1 MDIDPEPERPPVTDT
16 RPMPVNP
23 SIRQLGVPVAK
34 WGVPE
39 EGRRELLELYPNARL
54 NDLPRGLTEDE
65 IIAFLADCD
74 AAIVGLDP
82 LSERVIDAL
91 PNLKIIGKFGAGYDT
106 VDLKAVKRRNL
117 MFGYTFGVNA
127 LAVAELTLAF
137 AVMGLRHV
145 PELNLAMRD
154 GGRPRWIMGRLLSGR
169 TVGIHGCG
177 HIGKQVVRLLQPYGC
192 EILAC
197 DIRDYSDFYREHG
210 VTAVDMDELLE
221 RSEVLTLH
229 LAKSRLTTGMYH
241 RAALEKIREGAVF
254 INTCRGGIVDEDV
267 LLERLEGDHLTCA
280 CFDVFAIDPAQNDV
294 LLRHPNMLATPHM
307 GAAIEQVRIDMFRS
321 AIRGL
326 VENGP
331 VQLENYDF

>member
-1 MDIDPEPERPPVTDT
+1 MTDT
-16 RPMPVNP
+16 LPVNP
-23 SIRQLGVPVAK
+23 QIKHLGVPVAK
-34 WGVPE
+34 WGVPD
-39 EGRRELLELYPNARL
+39 EGKKALIELYPNAKF
-54 NDLPRGLTEDE
+54 NELPRALTEAE
-65 IIAFLADCD
+65 IIDFLGDCD
-74 AAIVGLDP
+74 AAIVGLDL

-106 VDLKAVKRRNL
+106 VDLKAVKRRGIL
-117 MFGYTFGVNA
+117 FGYTFGVNA

-145 PELNLAMRD
+145 PALNLAMRQ
-154 GGRPRWIMGRLLSGR
+154 GERPKWIMGRLLSGR

-177 HIGKQVVRLLQPYGC
+177 HIGKEVVRLLQPYGC

-197 DIRDYSDFYREHG
+197 DIRDYSDFYGQHG
-210 VTAVDMDELLE
+210 VQAVEMDELLE
-221 RSEVLTLH
+221 RSEILTLH
-229 LAKSRLTTGMYH
+229 LARSRLTTGMYD
-241 RAALEKIREGAVF
+241 RAALGKIREGAVF
-254 INTCRGGIVDEDV
+254 INTCRGGIVDEDA
-267 LLERLEGDHLTCA
+267 LLERLEGGHLTAA
-280 CFDVFAIDPAQNDV
+280 CFDVFAIEPAENDA

-307 GAAIEQVRIDMFRS
+307 GAAIEEVRVNMFRS

>member
-1 MDIDPEPERPPVTDT
+1 MTDAL
-16 RPMPVNP
+16 PVNP
-23 SIRQLGVPVAK
+23 SIKQLGVPVAK

-39 EGRRELLELYPNARL
+39 QGKKDLLELYPNAKF
-54 NDLPRGLTEDE
+54 NELPRALTEEE
-65 IIAFLADCD
+65 IIDFLGDCD
-74 AAIVGLDP
+74 AVIAGLDL

-91 PNLKIIGKFGAGYDT
+91 PNLRIIGKFGAGYDT
-106 VDLKAVKRRNL
+106 VDLKAVKRRDI

-127 LAVAELTLAF
+127 LAVAELTVAF

-145 PELNLAMRD
+145 PELNLAMRE
-154 GGRPRWIMGRLLSGR
+154 GKRPKWIMGRLLSGR

-177 HIGKQVVRLLQPYGC
+177 HIGKELVRLLQPFGC

-197 DIRDYSDFYREHG
+197 DIRDYSDFYRQNG
-210 VTAVDMDELLE
+210 VTAVDMDELLG
-221 RSEVLTLH
+221 RSEILTLH
-229 LAKSRLTTGMYH
+229 LAKSRLTTGMYDSK
-241 RAALEKIREGAVF
+241 ALEKIREGAVF
-254 INTCRGGIVDEDV
+254 INTCRGGIVDENA
-267 LLERLEGDHLTCA
+267 LLERLEGGHLTAA
-280 CFDVFAIDPAQNDV
+280 CFDVFAIEPAENDA

-307 GAAIEQVRIDMFRS
+307 GAAIEQVRVEMFRS